1 MLATQEESEKF
12 VVRFDVELE
21 NDDTTYSSLPVAG
34 QVVLH
39 VLTLKLDQGYQVL
52 CNIKVG
58 LE

>member
-1 MLATQEESEKF
+1 MLATHEKF

-39 VLTLKLDQGYQVL
+39 VLTLKLDQGYQIL
-52 CNIKVG
+52 CNIKVE